1 MTAGQTRFVRQ
12 FALTMG
18 RAHSV
23 GFDLPLDTIVV
34 TSPEGR
40 SRIGELRSEPRR
52 IVQMCDRPLSIAE
65 VSAHLHLLLG
75 IVRVLI
81 SDMCDAQ
88 LLGVT
93 SPELPGDGPDLATLE
108 RLLDDLHS
116 I

>member
-1 MTAGQTRFVRQ
+1 MTSAPPRFVRQ

-18 RAHSV
+18 RAHSIGV
-23 GFDLPLDTIVV
+23 DLPLDALVV

-40 SRIGELRSEPRR
+40 KQIGELRSERLR
-52 IVQMCDRPLSIAE
+52 IAQMCDRPLSIAE
-65 VSAHLHLLLG
+65 VSAHLHLHLG

-81 SDMCDAQ
+81 SDMCDLR

-93 SPELPGDGPDLATLE
+93 TADHPADGPDLATLE

-116 I
+116 L